1 MANKIL
7 DLCNKD
13 GEDNNMWFVIV
24 VIGVIG
30 LNLILTITVLILLA
44 TRGGGAQKN
53 SDDSDLEGG
62 KKATLGTLSSVA
74 KKATHATEHGS
85 GGDGGKDMKGEL
97 LKFSRQLEAMDRK
110 IDNKRVNEITASYML
125 HNAHDAIGNRVPT
138 AAQVSTSLAR
148 LPLCHFLIHSN
159 TKRASF
165 VHTLSV
171 HAALMD
177 EWSVRVMCV
186 CKCVNV
192 NMQMCGWVGMLG
204 RMCVH
209 SCFVRCG
216 VR

>member
-1 MANKIL
+1 MANKML

-13 GEDNNMWFVIV
+13 GENHNMWCVIV

-44 TRGGGAQKN
+44 TRGEGAQKN
-53 SDDSDLEGG
+53 SEDSEPDLEGG

-74 KKATHATEHGS
+74 KKATHATENGS

-138 AAQVSTSLAR
+138 AAQVSKSLAR
-148 LPLCHFLIHSN
+148 LPLCHFFVHSN
-159 TKRASF
+159 TKQS

-177 EWSVRVMCV
+177 EWSVRVCA
-186 CKCVNV
+186 
-192 NMQMCGWVGMLG
+192 
-204 RMCVH
+204 
-209 SCFVRCG
+209 
-216 VR
+216 